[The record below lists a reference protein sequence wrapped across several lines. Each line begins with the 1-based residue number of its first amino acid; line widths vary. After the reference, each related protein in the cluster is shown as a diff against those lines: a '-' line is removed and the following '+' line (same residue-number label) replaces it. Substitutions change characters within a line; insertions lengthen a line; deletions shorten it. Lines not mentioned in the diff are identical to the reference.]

1 MQCQFKIG
9 DLVILA
15 ESPAT
20 RVWGVVS
27 AKFAHDLP
35 GMLVRIQPI
44 KYHLAA
50 SEMTI
55 IWHMVYWADLTC
67 TRHAGWQLRKL

>member
-15 ESPAT
+15 EPP
-20 RVWGVVS
+20 

-50 SEMTI
+50 GSEMTI

>member
-15 ESPAT
+15 EP
-20 RVWGVVS
+20 S

-50 SEMTI
+50 GSDDPSEA
-55 IWHMVYWADLTC
+55 WA
-67 TRHAGWQLRKL
+67 RKVASAGAEPANIAWAKL